1 MISRRLFLRNTAAA
15 GAVGAAVAAP
25 CVLATA
31 AEPEMTPHELVS
43 HYADQ
48 LAEALRMTNDT
59 LAWRVD
65 ICHEHAFVL
74 IVGRQPKGT
83 RS

>member
-15 GAVGAAVAAP
+15 GAVGAVAAP
-25 CVLATA
+25 AAA

-43 HYADQ
+43 YYADQ
-48 LAEALRMTNDT
+48 LAAALHLTDDT

-74 IVGRQPKGT
+74 IVGRQPKGA
-83 RS
+83 SA